1 MKILTILFTGMTLI
15 SCAGLKCWVII
26 ADNLKKAGWS
36 LGSVLFLNCEAGTI
50 WVADTRPRRK
60 AFRCARDEKLTAFY
74 RQFAPVARLSL
85 TSGWQFF
92 QTERCDTARQIGKWK
107 G

>member
-36 LGSVLFLNCEAGTI
+36 LGSVLFLNGEAGTI
-50 WVADTRPRRK
+50 WVADTR
-60 AFRCARDEKLTAFY
+60 
-74 RQFAPVARLSL
+74 RL
-85 TSGWQFF
+85 
-92 QTERCDTARQIGKWK
+92 DGKHFVVQEMK
-107 G
+107 S